1 LTKLFVF
8 PATDDS
14 WFMFPSFAEHGLSPG
29 DIVLMAIPVES
40 VRHQSD
46 LVVQTA
52 DRILSLIGSSGTPIT
67 FLRAHIHESEPTESA
82 ITLVKVML
90 QQEWDEAIV
99 TLSDSLSSAGLV
111 MYMAAVICASLR
123 AERARNKIHVFVPYR
138 AIGKRTEIPVPIIPL
153 PSSPALLAELEKNPR
168 AKLKDIAVKMNKH
181 ISTIS
186 RMIERDERNGFLV
199 ENDDGYVLTALGKIM
214 VSVMGT
220 EAPVGD
226 ETQKAKAKKPA
237 RMDRLIP
244 RHESHGNKPPEKEG
258 T

>member
-1 LTKLFVF
+1 
-8 PATDDS
+8 
-14 WFMFPSFAEHGLSPG
+14 MFPSFSEHGLSPG

-52 DRILSLIGSSGTPIT
+52 DRILSLIGSRGTPIT
-67 FLRAHIHESEPTESA
+67 FLRAQIHESEPVESA
-82 ITLVKVML
+82 TVLVKVML
-90 QQEWDEAIV
+90 QREWDEAIV

-123 AERARNKIHVFVPYR
+123 ADYARNKIHVFVPYR

-153 PSSPALLAELEKNPR
+153 PSSPALLAELEKNPT
-168 AKLKDIAVKMNKH
+168 AKLKDIVVKLKKH

-186 RMIERDERNGFLV
+186 RMIDRDERNGFLV
-199 ENDDGYVLTALGKIM
+199 ENDDGYALTALGKIM
-214 VSVMGT
+214 VNVLGAET
-220 EAPVGD
+220 PVGD
-226 ETQKAKAKKPA
+226 ETQKAKAKRPA
-237 RMDRLIP
+237 RMDRSIP
-244 RHESHGNKPPEKEG
+244 RHKSHGNKPPEKLE